1 MDNSKESQM
10 RLRNKRNNLLYGYI
24 LSRTILLSVIGAFLG
39 SLFFRFT
46 DYIRYSEQ
54 YVAQPWY
61 TYLYFRGVI
70 ALLAIVVCAIIMI
83 ITKRLLNKLVPENIK

>member
-10 RLRNKRNNLLYGYI
+10 RLRNKRSNLLYGYT
-24 LSRTILLSVIGAFLG
+24 LSRTILLFVIGAFLG

-46 DYIRYSEQ
+46 DSIRYPEQ

-61 TYLYFRGVI
+61 TYLYFQG
-70 ALLAIVVCAIIMI
+70 ALSLLAIAVCAIIMI
-83 ITKRLLNKLVPENIK
+83 ITRILSRKTAL